1 MSKFYQNGLKF
12 SCTECGY
19 CCREEPGYV
28 FLSKNDLQNLQTHFS
43 LDKTAVIDTYCRT
56 VDLGNFK
63 MLSLKENK
71 NNDCIFLNK
80 NGCQVYNARPLQCR
94 SYPFWATLMDDKDS
108 WLEESKSCPGIGQEK
123 LHSAEEIEHWIYL
136 RRRENPI
143 QF

>member
-28 FLSKNDLQNLQTHFS
+28 FLSKNDLQNLQTHLS
-43 LDKTAVIDTYCRT
+43 LDRTTLIDTYCRT